1 MTTSAPPAIHAPGMP
16 PKMLAAVQQEAERMF
31 GAQAARLQAPLR
43 FPVVAQQAP
52 SGLVTQMAAA
62 APGQP
67 IRIRGPAAAPSAI
80 VRAGPVPPPLSGPA
94 DMRKIVSE
102 FVRAQGEISGGDLQ
116 SHAVGDL
123 FVSR

>member
-1 MTTSAPPAIHAPGMP
+1 MATSAPPAIHAPGMP

-43 FPVVAQQAP
+43 FPAVAQQAP

-67 IRIRGPAAAPSAI
+67 IRIRGPAAPSAI
-80 VRAGPVPPPLSGPA
+80 VRAGPAPPPLSGPA

-123 FVSR
+123 FVCR